1 MRMVMKRVALQTIM
15 KYCRHIGAKADA
27 KTGGRSAGAGRG
39 RGGCP
44 QPWRTGGPYAGASTT
59 GSATNEALDACLG
72 SSCTWARA
80 LMLALGLW
88 LGEDAGD

>member
-15 KYCRHIGAKADA
+15 KYCRRMGAKADA

-39 RGGCP
+39 RTGCS

-59 GSATNEALDACLG
+59 GSATNSALEASLG
-72 SSCTWARA
+72 SSCTCARA
-80 LMLALGLW
+80 LMLALGLA
-88 LGEDAGD
+88 LGEDTGD